1 MQSRTLEGKHTKR
14 FIIEYKDPVYGNGK
28 WNRSENDGL
37 EGFFAT
43 REEAQAAIDPAK
55 GLISDTL
62 DYRVRQK

>member
-14 FIIEYKDPVYGNGK
+14 FIIEYRFLGK
-28 WNRSENDGL
+28 WNRSANDGL

-43 REEAQAAIDPAK
+43 REEAQAAIDPTK

>member
-14 FIIEYKDPVYGNGK
+14 FIIEFKGPVYETRK
-28 WNRSENDGL
+28 WNRSQNDGL
-37 EGFFAT
+37 QGFFAT
-43 REEAQAAIDPAK
+43 REEAQAAIDPTK